1 MIIRDDLQFGHF
13 SGEGVLQFQTIVSFN
28 CLAQLRQDR
37 TGHLEK
43 KSIFWR
49 ALLMIVLMLMAKK
62 ETLKTFRSSLNCL
75 FAFSWFSSSGVCNN
89 NFIFQ
94 YIPRGLQN
102 ILRGLQKVLR
112 DLQNIL
118 RSLQNILTSLQKLIN

>member
-1 MIIRDDLQFGHF
+1 
-13 SGEGVLQFQTIVSFN
+13 
-28 CLAQLRQDR
+28 
-37 TGHLEK
+37 
-43 KSIFWR
+43 
-49 ALLMIVLMLMAKK
+49 MIVLMLMAKK

-112 DLQNIL
+112 GLQNIL